1 MPTRRSMLKWI
12 PAASFGGWCALR
24 PASAASPPAPAQA
37 PLPSSG
43 GDTSSDYDS
52 SHHGCSDSSWNSY
65 TYNYDADGRLLSIRY
80 PDSQSTYYEYA
91 ALDSAA
97 T

>member
-52 SHHGCSDSSWNSY
+52 SHLADSDSSAGTY
-65 TYNYDADGRLLSIRY
+65 TCTYYDSHGRIVSVI
-80 PDSQSTYYEYA
+80 DSDCKITYYEYP
-91 ALDSAA
+91 ALADA